1 VRPAA
6 GLFSGVSA
14 YQAVWQDACSDD
26 DCERQGKARAERTE
40 HVVTCACMPMWRVLR
55 EMDKFIGTA
64 ADADA
69 VADRFYGIGGQRD
82 VEGGD
87 DGKGGGDKPSRGKR
101 PALQPRPD
109 MGVKAAKRMR
119 YSKKDMQARGSLG

>member
-1 VRPAA
+1 
-6 GLFSGVSA
+6 
-14 YQAVWQDACSDD
+14 
-26 DCERQGKARAERTE
+26 
-40 HVVTCACMPMWRVLR
+40 MPMWRVLR

-69 VADRFYGIGGQRD
+69 VADRFYGIDGQRD

-119 YSKKDMQARGSLG
+119 YS